1 MTRATGADD
10 PALAET
16 SWPLPDEIYD
26 EDRDDLQHALRYG
39 TPTRSQ
45 LLEAAGR
52 IAAYGALICDGTT
65 TRQTER
71 LAALRRVWR
80 RRR

>member
-10 PALAET
+10 PALDET
-16 SWPLPDEIYD
+16 SWPLPDKTYN

-45 LLEAAGR
+45 LLQAAAQ
-52 IAAYGALICDGTT
+52 IAAYRALVCDGTT
-65 TRQTER
+65 TQQTGR

-80 RRR
+80 RKR